1 MKHRI
6 ILSIGLAVA
15 AIAVGL
21 LAASSPALA
30 DRYTRAQLD
39 AKLENGINTAINWDS
54 NLTDIDSCK
63 SVTNSARLNGA
74 SIATLRNNY
83 INTSYNGRSTAS
95 YRSSTWLSKLNFPNT
110 TNPVTVAYGAT
121 TIDLQINNV
130 SFLCGTLVAPDVGT
144 SCSGLSTASM
154 YDDARWVYTTNPDQ
168 SPNPLGNSCL
178 RPARTGTHTR
188 IEGVTVTSTGSFGGT
203 TNVVPG
209 SQLATV
215 RDNLS
220 RYWFS
225 APVGFRY
232 TFNAPVTTSGT
243 VKLTLRVKRIQSY
256 NTGDDRCVSG
266 GNSITVSSPTD
277 YARCDTTTDSVALQI
292 QPAASYNLHPDAV
305 PSVSSVGNGES
316 FNIDGGVRNNGGT
329 ASTTTNWRMTRM
341 YFAAGVTPPATAPAD
356 SNNAACAAYG
366 GYAAGSCQTIAQG
379 TRGFG
384 LGTTAVGTNTPD
396 TADLARG
403 AQVCYTASVNTPTPS
418 ATPLWRHS
426 ALRCVIIGKKPKVQV
441 WGGDARVRGLINTST
456 SQINGRLFGSWGEY
470 GVMSVGTN
478 TGMASGSGLN
488 GGGDPAAPA
497 LWNKLTFANINNS
510 GTPSFGS
517 FTLPPVKDLGAQ
529 FGTGGGAPSSNL
541 GSLAS
546 GNYQVNGAGTF
557 TINTSDIGQ
566 QAGKGKKIIIRVPNG
581 TVRIAGN
588 ITYKGSGA
596 SDTFTNVDQLP
607 QVIIIA
613 NKIDIMNSVGRV
625 DAWLLTARTNAAP
638 AAPNDAINTC
648 GDVAPTGAITL
659 SQCTNV
665 LTINGPVVTSHLYLR
680 RTAGSG
686 ATAATAGDPAEVFNL
701 RADTFLWARNQAAQ
715 NGKAQTVYSV
725 ELPPRF

>member
-1 MKHRI
+1 MKQRI
-6 ILSIGLAVA
+6 LASIGLAVA
-15 AIAVGL
+15 VVGGVL
-21 LAASSPALA
+21 LTASSPALA
-30 DRYTRAQLD
+30 DRYTKAQLD
-39 AKLENGINTAINWDS
+39 AKLENGISTAINWDS
-54 NLTDIDSCK
+54 NLTDPDSCK
-63 SVTNSARLNGA
+63 SVTNMARLNGA

-83 INTSYNGRSTAS
+83 INTSYAGHSTAS

-110 TNPVTVAYGAT
+110 TNPVTVTYGAT

-168 SPNPLGNSCL
+168 TPNPLGNSCL
-178 RPARTGTHTR
+178 RPARTGTHTQ
-188 IEGVTVTSTGSFGGT
+188 IQGVQVTSTGSFGGT

-277 YARCDTTTDSVALQI
+277 YARCDVTTDTVALQI
-292 QPAASYNLHPDAV
+292 QPSASYNLHPDAV
-305 PSVSSVGNGES
+305 PSASSVGNGES
-316 FNIDGGVRNNGGT
+316 FTVDGGVRNNGGT
-329 ASTTTNWRMTRM
+329 ASTTTNWRMTKM
-341 YFAAGVTPPATAPAD
+341 YFAAGVTPPAAAPPDTNSAP
-356 SNNAACAAYG
+356 CAAFG
-366 GYAAGSCQTIAQG
+366 GYVAGSCVSIATG

-384 LGTTAVGTNTPD
+384 VGTTAVGTNTPD

-403 AQVCYTASVNTPTPS
+403 AQVCYTASVNTPTPA

-426 ALRCVIIGKKPKVQV
+426 ALRCVVIGKKPKTQV
-441 WGGDARVRGLINTST
+441 WGGDVRVRGQVNTSL
-456 SQINGRLFGSWGEY
+456 SQVTGKNFGSWGEY
-470 GVMSVGTN
+470 GLFATGSVI
-478 TGMASGSGLN
+478 GMASGSGLN
-488 GGGDPAAPA
+488 GGVADPSPVN
-497 LWNKLTFANINNS
+497 WNRLTFANVDNS
-510 GTPSFGS
+510 GASSFGS
-517 FTLPPVKDLGAQ
+517 FTLAPAKNLGGQ
-529 FGTGGGAPSSNL
+529 FGTGGGAPSSNI
-541 GSLAS
+541 GALAS
-546 GNYQVNGAGTF
+546 GVYTVNGTGTF
-557 TINTSDIGQ
+557 TINASDITQ
-566 QAGKGKKIIIRVPNG
+566 QAGKGKKIVIRVPNG
-581 TVRIAGN
+581 TVRIAGD
-588 ITYKGSGA
+588 ITYKNGGSDVFN
-596 SDTFTNVDQLP
+596 SVNQLP
-607 QVIIIA
+607 QVIIVA
-613 NKIDIMNSVGRV
+613 NKIDIMNSVSRV
-625 DAWLLTARTNAAP
+625 DAWLLTVDTNASPSIA
-638 AAPNDAINTC
+638 NDAINTC
-648 GDVAPTGAITL
+648 GDVAPTGALTL

-665 LTINGPVVTSHLYLR
+665 LTVNGPISTSHLYLR
-680 RTAGSG
+680 RTGGSG
-686 ATAATAGDPAEVFNL
+686 STAANAGDPAEVFNL

-715 NGKAQTVYSV
+715 NGKALTVYST

>member
-1 MKHRI
+1 MRRRI
-6 ILSIGLAVA
+6 VLSMALVA
-15 AIAVGL
+15 AVIGAVFM
-21 LAASSPALA
+21 AAPSAQA

-39 AKLENGINTAINWDS
+39 ARLENGINTAINWDS
-54 NLTDIDSCK
+54 NMSDPDSCR
-63 SVTNSARLNGA
+63 SVTDLARRNGA

-83 INTSYNGRSTAS
+83 INTSFAGRSTAS
-95 YRSSTWLSKLNFPNT
+95 YRSSTWLSRLNFPNT

-121 TIDLQINNV
+121 SIDLQINNV
-130 SFLCGTLVAPDVGT
+130 SFLCGTLVMPDVGT

-154 YDDARWVYTTNPDQ
+154 FDDARWVYTTNPDQ
-168 SPNPLGNSCL
+168 TPNPLGNTCL

-188 IEGVTVTSTGSFGGT
+188 IEGVQVTSTGSFGGT
-203 TNVVPG
+203 TNITPG
-209 SQLATV
+209 RVLAIT

-225 APVGFRY
+225 APIGFRY

-243 VKLTLRVKRIQSY
+243 IRLVLRVKRIQSY

-266 GNSITVSSPTD
+266 GRSITVASPTD
-277 YARCDTTTDSVALQI
+277 FARCDISTDTVALQI
-292 QPAASYNLHPDAV
+292 QPLASYNLHPDAV

-316 FNIDGGVRNNGGT
+316 FTVDGGVRNNGGT
-329 ASTTTNWRMTRM
+329 PSTSTNWRMTKM

-356 SNNAACAAYG
+356 GPLAACAAYS
-366 GYAAGSCQTIAQG
+366 GYVAGSCQALVPGG
-379 TRGFG
+379 TRGFP

-403 AQVCYTASVNTPTPS
+403 AQVCYTASVNTPTP
-418 ATPLWRHS
+418 AAAPAWRHS
-426 ALRCVIIGKKPKVQV
+426 ALRCVVIGKKPKVQV
-441 WGGDARVRGLINTST
+441 WGGDLRTRGLINTSI
-456 SQINGRLFGSWGEY
+456 SQVAGRNFGSWGEY
-470 GVMSVGTN
+470 GAFSVGVN
-478 TGMASGSGLN
+478 SGMASGSGLN
-488 GGGDPAAPA
+488 GGNVDPVAAT
-497 LWNKLTFANINNS
+497 WNKLTFANIDNS
-510 GTPSFGS
+510 GNPSFGRY
-517 FTLPPVKDLGAQ
+517 TLPPIRDLAAQ
-529 FGTGGGAPSSNL
+529 FGTGGGAPSANL
-541 GSLAS
+541 GALAS
-546 GNYQVNGAGTF
+546 GNYQVNGTGTF
-557 TINTSDIGQ
+557 TISASDIAQ
-566 QAGKGKKIIIRVPNG
+566 QAGKGKKIVIRVPNG

-588 ITYKGSGA
+588 ITYKNGGS
-596 SDTFTNVDQLP
+596 DVFTSVDQLP

-613 NKIDIMNSVGRV
+613 NKIDIMNSVSRV

-638 AAPNDAINTC
+638 AAANDAINTC

-680 RTAGSG
+680 RTGGSG
-686 ATAATAGDPAEVFNL
+686 ATAPTAGDPAEVFNL

>member
-1 MKHRI
+1 M
-6 ILSIGLAVA
+6 
-15 AIAVGL
+15 AVGVVGAVL

-30 DRYTRAQLD
+30 DRYTKAQLD
-39 AKLENGINTAINWDS
+39 AKLENGISTAINWDS
-54 NLTDIDSCK
+54 NLTDINSCK

-74 SIATLRNNY
+74 SITTLRNNY
-83 INTSYNGRSTAS
+83 INTSYQGRSTAS
-95 YRSSTWLSKLNFPNT
+95 YRSSTWLSKQNFPNT
-110 TNPVTVAYGAT
+110 TNPVTVTYGAT
-121 TIDLQINNV
+121 SINLQINNV
-130 SFLCGTLVAPDVGT
+130 SFLCGDLVAPDVGT

-168 SPNPLGNSCL
+168 TPNPLGNSCL

-188 IEGVTVTSTGSFGGT
+188 IEGVQVTSTGSFGGT

-243 VKLTLRVKRIQSY
+243 VRLTLRVKRIQSY

-266 GNSITVSSPTD
+266 GNSITVASPTD
-277 YARCDTTTDSVALQI
+277 YARCDVTTDSVALQI

-316 FNIDGGVRNNGGT
+316 FTVDGGVRNNGGT
-329 ASTTTNWRMTRM
+329 ASTSTNWRMTRM

-356 SNNAACAAYG
+356 GNGDACAAYS
-366 GYAAGSCQTIAQG
+366 GYAGGSCQTIAQG
-379 TRGFG
+379 TRGFP

-403 AQVCYTASVNTPTPS
+403 AQVCYTASVNTPTPN
-418 ATPLWRHS
+418 ATPLWRYS
-426 ALRCVIIGKKPKVQV
+426 ALRCVTIGKKPKTQV
-441 WGGDARVRGLINTST
+441 WGGDVRVRGLVNTST
-456 SQINGRLFGSWGEY
+456 SQITGKNFGSWGEY
-470 GVMSVGTN
+470 GVMATGLIS
-478 TGMASGSGLN
+478 GMASGSGLN
-488 GGGDPAAPA
+488 GGNANPAATT
-497 LWNKLTFANINNS
+497 WNNLTFANVDNTGN
-510 GTPSFGS
+510 PSFGS
-517 FTLPPVKDLGAQ
+517 FTLPVAKDLGAQ

-541 GSLAS
+541 GALAS
-546 GNYQVNGAGTF
+546 GNYQSNTTGTF
-557 TINTSDIGQ
+557 TINASDIGQ
-566 QAGKGKKIIIRVPNG
+566 QAGRGKKIIIRVPNG
-581 TVRIAGN
+581 TVQIAGN
-588 ITYKGSGA
+588 ITYKNGGG
-596 SDTFTNVDQLP
+596 DTFTSIDQLP

-613 NKIDIMNSVGRV
+613 NKINIMNSVGRV
-625 DAWLLTARTNAAP
+625 DAWLLTARTNALP
-638 AAPNDAINTC
+638 AAGNDAINTC

-659 SQCTNV
+659 SQCTNA

-686 ATAATAGDPAEVFNL
+686 STAATAGDPAEVFNL
-701 RADTFLWARNQAAQ
+701 RADTYLWARNQAAQ